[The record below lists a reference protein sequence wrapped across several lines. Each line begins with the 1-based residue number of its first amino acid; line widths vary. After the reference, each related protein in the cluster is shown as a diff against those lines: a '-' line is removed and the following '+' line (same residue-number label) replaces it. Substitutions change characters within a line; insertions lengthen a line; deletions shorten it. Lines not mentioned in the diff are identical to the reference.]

1 MSKVYISAGHSG
13 PGENGAVGLINE
25 RVEVIALVGA
35 IQKHIQAKEGKDV
48 CDKIMFVAGGVA
60 LTDRIK
66 QVNKWCGKNGT
77 AIEIHF
83 NSVTNQLANGTEC
96 MISAKAGAKTKLF
109 AENLAELTANT
120 LHTLNRGAKTD
131 NLSRVGYLGFVSK
144 TKPTA
149 VILEPIFVR
158 NKSDIAAYRAHFDEL
173 VAVLSDVITNLA
185 KA

>member
-13 PGENGAVGLINE
+13 PGENGAIGLINE
-25 RVEVIALVGA
+25 RTETIALVNA
-35 IQKHIQAKEGKDV
+35 LQKYIQAKESKAI
-48 CDKIMFVAGGVA
+48 CDKILFVSGGATLV
-60 LTDRIK
+60 DRIK
-66 QVNKWCGKNGT
+66 QVNKWCGKDGT

-109 AENLAELTANT
+109 AENLTTLTADT
-120 LHTLNRGAKTD
+120 LHTLNRGVKTD
-131 NLSRVGYLGFVSK
+131 NLSGVGYLGFVSK

-149 VILEPIFVR
+149 VILEPIFVK
-158 NKSDIAAYRAHFDEL
+158 NKGDIAAYRAHFDEL
-173 VAVLSDVITNLA
+173 VAVLSEVIINLA